1 MKKFFSFVLLLV
13 PFAGAMA
20 QEITPEIKA
29 KAAEIVSRMTLD
41 EKIAYISGDEDGFSI
56 KAVPSVGLPQL
67 LMADG
72 PQGVRNR
79 THSTL
84 YPCGIAT
91 AASWNRDAAF
101 KMGQG
106 IGRDARARGVAIMLG
121 PGVNIYR
128 SALNGRNFEYFGE
141 DPYLA
146 SETALQYILGMQEQG
161 VIATIKH
168 FALNNSEY
176 DRHGLSALADE
187 RTMNEI
193 YFETFRKAV
202 EKGKV
207 GAIMTS
213 YNLVNGQHAPENPW
227 LVQETLRKRWG
238 FDGIVMSDWTSTY
251 STLGPLQGG
260 LDLEMPKMLVF
271 RPEIIKDFLANGVIP
286 ESLIDE
292 KVQHIVQTII
302 AFGFLE
308 KPVKDTSIP
317 EDSEESRKACYEIAV
332 EAPVLLKN
340 DGILPLK
347 GGKKNPVVVF
357 GPMADVMPCG
367 GGSGEVHPIDG
378 RSITI
383 KDAVGALDS
392 KKFDIQVLDNT
403 FGSYDLGAIR
413 KASAVVVAVG
423 FGKKN
428 EKEGRDRTFGLP
440 EGQDDLIE
448 LALANNQHVIVVVVS
463 GGEVDMSRWNDRASA
478 ILMAWYDGQ
487 DLGTAVTEILTGKV
501 APSGK
506 LPFTAWGSL
515 ENNPLSVSYHPTNTP
530 YKIKLQENASKG
542 HLARLERYQY
552 SEYAE
557 GVFVGYRGV
566 EHFGHKPLYPFGF
579 GLSYTTFDYKNLS
592 VTPAGDGFDV
602 AFTIT
607 NTGKVSAKEVAEIYV
622 SPVDPQIVRPARE
635 LKEYEKVLV
644 PAGGSVDVKV
654 HLDLRSFAFY
664 DVMHHDWAVD
674 SGTYRI
680 EVGKSSAD
688 IVLSAEVTL

>member
-1 MKKFFSFVLLLV
+1 MKKALLIIAACLAL
-13 PFAGAMA
+13 PAGA
-20 QEITPEIKA
+20 QEITPQIKA
-29 KAAEIVSRMTLD
+29 QAREIVSKMTLD
-41 EKIAYISGDEDGFSI
+41 EKIAYISGDTDGFSI

-84 YPCGIAT
+84 YPCGVAA

-168 FALNNSEY
+168 FALNNSEF
-176 DRHGLSALADE
+176 DRHGISSVADE

-207 GAIMTS
+207 GAVMTS
-213 YNLVNGQHAPENPW
+213 YNMVNGQHAPENAW
-227 LVQETLRKRWG
+227 LVEETLRNRWG
-238 FDGIVMSDWTSTY
+238 FEGIVMSDWVSTY
-251 STLGPLQGG
+251 STLGCLTGG
-260 LDLEMPKMLVF
+260 LDLEMPRPLVYL
-271 RPEIIKDFLANGVIP
+271 PEVIKELIANGVVD
-286 ESLIDE
+286 ESVIDE

-302 AFGFLE
+302 AFGFLD

-317 EDSEESRKACYEIAV
+317 EDSDESRAACLDIAL

-347 GGKKNPVVVF
+347 GGRKNPVVVL
-357 GPMADVMPCG
+357 GPMTGIMPCG
-367 GGSGEVHPIDG
+367 GGSGEVHPIEG
-378 RSITI
+378 RSVTI
-383 KDAVGALDS
+383 RDAVASLDP
-392 KKFDIQVLDNT
+392 KKYNIRVLEPS
-403 FGSYDLGAIR
+403 FGSYDLDAIR
-413 KASAVVVAVG
+413 KASTVVVAVG
-423 FGKKN
+423 YDKKT
-428 EKEGRDRTFGLP
+428 EGEGHDRKFTLP

-448 LALANNQHVIVVVVS
+448 MALENNDHVVVVVVS
-463 GGEVDMSRWNDRASA
+463 GGEVDMSRWHDRASA
-478 ILMAWYDGQ
+478 ILMTWYDGQ
-487 DLGTAVTEILTGKV
+487 ELGTAVSRILTGAV
-501 APSGK
+501 SPSGK
-506 LPFTAWGSL
+506 LPFTIWGSL
-515 ENNPLSVSYHPTNTP
+515 EANPLNVSYHPTMTAL
-530 YKIKLQENASKG
+530 KDESLSKG
-542 HLARLERYQY
+542 RRARFERYSYTEY
-552 SEYAE
+552 SE

-566 EHFGHKPLYPFGF
+566 EHFGVEPLYPFGF
-579 GLSYTTFDYKNLS
+579 GLSYATFEYSDLRVAPS
-592 VTPAGDGFDV
+592 GDGFDV
-602 AFTIT
+602 TFTVA
-607 NTGKVSAKEVAEIYV
+607 NTGRTDAKEVAEVYV
-622 SPVDPQIVRPARE
+622 APVDSKVLRPARE
-635 LKEYEKVLV
+635 LKGYEKVFV
-644 PAGGSVDVKV
+644 PKGGKAEVTV
-654 HLDLRSFAFY
+654 HLDLRAFAFY
-664 DVMHHDWAVD
+664 DAKLHDWAFD

-680 EVGKSSAD
+680 EVGSSSAD
-688 IVLSAEVTL
+688 ILLTDEVTL

>member
-1 MKKFFSFVLLLV
+1 MKKIALLSALLLAAV
-13 PFAGAMA
+13 VSASA
-20 QEITPEIKA
+20 QEITPEVKA
-29 KAAEIVSRMTLD
+29 KARDIVSRMTLD

-84 YPCGIAT
+84 YPCGVAA
-91 AASWNRDAAF
+91 AASWNRDAAHL
-101 KMGQG
+101 MGQG

-168 FALNNSEY
+168 FALNNSEF
-176 DRHGLSALADE
+176 DRHGISSVADE

-213 YNLVNGQHAPENPW
+213 YNMVNGQHSPENSW
-227 LVQETLRKRWG
+227 LIKENLREKWG
-238 FDGIVMSDWTSTY
+238 FEGIVMSDWVSTY
-251 STLGPLQGG
+251 STLGCLQGG
-260 LDLEMPKMLVF
+260 LDLEMP
-271 RPEIIKDFLANGVIP
+271 RPLIFKEDIIKNLLANGVIS
-286 ESLIDE
+286 EELLDE

-308 KPVKDTSIP
+308 KPVKDSSID
-317 EDSEESRKACYEIAV
+317 EDSEESRKACYDIAV

-340 DGILPLK
+340 EGLLPLK
-347 GGKKNPVVVF
+347 GGKKNSIVIL
-357 GPMADVMPCG
+357 GPMLDKIPFG

-378 RSITI
+378 RSVTI
-383 KDAVGALDS
+383 KDAASKLDP
-392 KKFDIQVLDNT
+392 KKFNVTCLEPS
-403 FGSYDLGAIR
+403 FGSYDLSAI
-413 KASAVVVAVG
+413 KNASAVVVAVG
-423 FGKKN
+423 FEKKT
-428 EKEGRDRTFGLP
+428 EGEGHDRKFTLP
-440 EGQDDLIE
+440 EGQDELIE
-448 LALANNQHVIVVVVS
+448 MALEQNKNVVVVAVS
-463 GGEVDMSRWNDRASA
+463 GGEFDMSRWHDRVAA
-478 ILMAWYDGQ
+478 ILMTWYDGQ

-501 APSGK
+501 VPSGK
-506 LPFTAWGSL
+506 LPFTIWGSL
-515 ENNPLSVSYHPTNTP
+515 ENNPLNDSYHPTMT
-530 YKIKLQENASKG
+530 AAKG
-542 HLARLERYQY
+542 KAGTRHQARFDRYQY
-552 SEYAE
+552 TEYAE

-566 EHFGHKPLYPFGF
+566 EHFGKTPLYPFGF
-579 GLSYTTFDYKNLS
+579 GLSYASFEYSNLA

-602 AFTIT
+602 TFSIK
-607 NTGKVSAKEVAEIYV
+607 NTGKMDAKEVAEIYV
-622 SPVDPQIVRPARE
+622 APVSETTVLRPARE

-644 PAGGSVDVKV
+644 PKGGSVDVKD
-654 HLDLRSFAFY
+654 HLDLRSFAY
-664 DVMHHDWAVD
+664 YNVSHHEWTVE
-674 SGTYRI
+674 SGQFRI
-680 EVGKSSAD
+680 EVGSSSED
-688 IVLSAEVTL
+688 ILLSEEVNL

>member
-1 MKKFFSFVLLLV
+1 MRKFFAFVLLGV
-13 PFAGAMA
+13 SAFGAAA

-29 KAAEIVSRMTLD
+29 QAAEIVSKMTLD
-41 EKIAYISGDEDGFSI
+41 EKIAYISGDQDGFSI

-84 YPCGIAT
+84 YPCGIAA
-91 AASWNRDAAF
+91 AASWNRDAAYM
-101 KMGQG
+101 MGQG

-146 SETALQYILGMQEQG
+146 SETALQYILGMQDQG

-168 FALNNSEY
+168 FALNNSEF
-176 DRHGLSALADE
+176 DRHGISSMADE

-213 YNLVNGQHAPENPW
+213 YNMVNGQHAPECSW
-227 LVQETLRKRWG
+227 LINETLREKWG

-251 STLGPLQGG
+251 STLGSLLGG
-260 LDLEMPKMLVF
+260 LDLEMPRMLVY

-286 ESLIDE
+286 ESLLDE

-302 AFGFLE
+302 AFGFLD

-317 EDSEESRKACYEIAV
+317 EDSEASRKACYDIAV

-340 DGILPLK
+340 DGVLPLK
-347 GGKKNPVVVF
+347 GGKKNPVVVL
-357 GPMADVMPCG
+357 GPMVDVMPCG
-367 GGSGEVHPIDG
+367 GGSGEVHPIEG
-378 RSITI
+378 RSVTI
-383 KDAVGALDS
+383 KDAIGTLDP
-392 KKFDIQVLDNT
+392 KKFDVKVLDPA

-423 FGKKN
+423 YGKKT
-428 EKEGRDRTFGLP
+428 EGEGHDRTFGLP

-448 LALANNQHVIVVVVS
+448 MALENNQRVIVVVVS
-463 GGEVDMSRWNDRASA
+463 GGEIDMSRWNDRASA

-501 APSGK
+501 VPSGK
-506 LPFTAWGSL
+506 LPFTAWGSID
-515 ENNPLSVSYHPTNTP
+515 NNPISVSYHPTMTAFKAKQQDP
-530 YKIKLQENASKG
+530 SSQR
-542 HLARLERYQY
+542 HLKRFERYQY
-552 SEYAE
+552 TEYAE

-566 EHFGHKPLYPFGF
+566 EHFGHTPLYPFGF
-579 GLSYTTFDYKNLS
+579 GLSYTTFAYSNLA

-607 NTGKVSAKEVAEIYV
+607 NTGKVDAKEVAEIYV
-622 SPVDPQIVRPARE
+622 APVDAQIVRPARE
-635 LKEYEKVLV
+635 LKEYEKVFV
-644 PAGGSVDVKV
+644 PKGGSVDVKV
-654 HLDLRSFAFY
+654 HLDLRSFAFF
-664 DVMHHDWAVD
+664 DVTHHDWAVD